1 MSAAMKKSEVKQYLT
16 DGNNYLY
23 EIDVTNQ
30 FKKDFVLCESQHL
43 NVDLVCDAVRIL
55 AADGKLPANYKPHKL
70 SGNFSNVWECHIKS
84 DWVMTWLQNDTELTL
99 LFLSTG
105 SHTYVLGM

>member
-1 MSAAMKKSEVKQYLT
+1 MKKSEVKQFLT
-16 DGNNYLY
+16 GGNSYRY
-23 EIDVTNQ
+23 DVEVTNQ
-30 FKKDFVLCESQHL
+30 FKKDFILCESQNL
-43 NVDLVCDAVRIL
+43 NVDLICEAVKIL
-55 AADGKLPANYKPHKL
+55 ATEGKLPTNYRPHKL

-84 DWVMTWLQNDTELTL
+84 DWVMTWLQNDNDLIL